1 MYFATNTTRQ
11 QIAVL
16 FYEKRLKNNWWQFS
30 KSEELICWEQWAI
43 TITVLEPQSEQGTFA
58 DVQCVTYRRFIYN
71 GLIYS
76 TYSIY
81 REAKNKEVNGTS
93 AEPKFDENIKHHQ

>member
-1 MYFATNTTRQ
+1 MYFATNPTWQ

-43 TITVLEPQSEQGTFA
+43 TITVLEPQSEQGIFT
-58 DVQCVTYRRFIYN
+58 DIQCVTCHRFDYN

-76 TYSIY
+76 TYAIH